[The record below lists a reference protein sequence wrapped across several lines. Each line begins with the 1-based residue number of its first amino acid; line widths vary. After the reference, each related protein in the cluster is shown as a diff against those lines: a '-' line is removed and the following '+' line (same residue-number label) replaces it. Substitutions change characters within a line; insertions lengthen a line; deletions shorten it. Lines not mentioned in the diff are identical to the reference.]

1 MTERFLLYSLR
12 HQRPIKAVWMEEDEI
27 KTGNLTVVAL
37 YGDSFRYVTARR
49 KKEPALMEKQ
59 ALLSC
64 CYARGDSGEN
74 EPKEG

>member
-12 HQRPIKAVWMEEDEI
+12 HRRPIKAVWMEEGEI

-37 YGDSFRYVTARR
+37 YDDSFQYVTARR
-49 KKEPALMEKQ
+49 KKAPAVMQKQ

-64 CYARGDSGEN
+64 CYARGDSGES
-74 EPKEG
+74 EPKGE